1 MAGKSN
7 FDLKDLEVYQLSREL
22 SDLAWRVYSNLT
34 VQQRKLIGDQF
45 LRAVDSVG
53 ANIAEGFGRYHHL
66 DKIKFFYNARASMYE
81 AFDHWAE
88 LMANREMIHEQE
100 FSQIR
105 SAYKKLQV
113 KLNNF
118 IKSTYNQ
125 SKKND

>member
-1 MAGKSN
+1 MSEKRN

-22 SDLAWRVYSNLT
+22 SDLAWELYTNLT
-34 VQQRKLIGDQF
+34 IQQRKLIGDQF

-53 ANIAEGFGRYHHL
+53 ANIAEGFGRYHYL
-66 DKIKFFYNARASMYE
+66 DKIKFFYTARASLYE

-88 LMANREMIHEQE
+88 LMAKREMIPEQE
-100 FSQIR
+100 FSKLR
-105 SAYKKLQV
+105 DTYKKLQV

-125 SKKND
+125 YKNQ

>member
-22 SDLAWRVYSNLT
+22 SDLAWRVYSNLS

-53 ANIAEGFGRYHHL
+53 ANIAEGFGRYHYL

-100 FSQIR
+100 FSQIK